1 MTNSCG
7 RPYVTPM
14 SLIGKAAQPKR
25 LLNRDVCIR
34 FRVRGPAVRCKGA
47 KIQPKPLRPSA
58 VFSGRMGNQP
68 QRTQRNA
75 EENLSE
81 EQEVVSLLRMFYL
94 LMQPMLVTG
103 PKCLTSNLKGA
114 GD

>member
-1 MTNSCG
+1 MDGLKASTKGPLCG
-7 RPYVTPM
+7 T
-14 SLIGKAAQPKR
+14 IG
-25 LLNRDVCIR
+25 
-34 FRVRGPAVRCKGA
+34 GGE
-47 KIQPKPLRPSA
+47 
-58 VFSGRMGNQP
+58 NQP

-81 EQEVVSLLRMFYL
+81 EQEVVSLLRMFDL